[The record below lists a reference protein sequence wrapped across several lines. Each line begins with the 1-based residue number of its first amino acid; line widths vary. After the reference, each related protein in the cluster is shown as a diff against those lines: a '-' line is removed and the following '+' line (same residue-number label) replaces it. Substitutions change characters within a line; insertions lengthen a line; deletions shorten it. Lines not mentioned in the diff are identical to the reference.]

1 MSVKKRTGLVPLLLM
16 LGVLCLTLF
25 LTLASGSAAK
35 RKTRLKTVTIESGKS
50 VTVSVRHP
58 FKGYVTIGVFGE
70 LKKTPKK
77 GGFRP
82 QLFDPDGRRI
92 ENDFYPLKKYGYK
105 KGENFELWFC
115 NDGDR
120 VAKGTYKYKIINT
133 TNISL
138 KLKLS
143 AYSYSGI
150 ATSATVKKTASAK
163 KDTWKKIGS
172 VKNFPDNCSFAAGDK
187 DPVYTQMISDGSL
200 YVYGY
205 KKGTYTVKLT
215 LQNGKT
221 YKCTFKVT

>member
-25 LTLASGSAAK
+25 LTPASVSAAK
-35 RKTRLKTVTIESGKS
+35 RKTKIKTVTVKSGKS
-50 VTVSVRHP
+50 VTVSVKHP
-58 FKGYVTIGVFGE
+58 FKGYVTAGVFGE

-77 GGFRP
+77 GGCRV
-82 QLFDPDGRRI
+82 QLFDPDGKRI

-105 KGENFELWFC
+105 KGDDFEVWFC
-115 NDGDR
+115 NDGDK
-120 VAKGTYKYKIINT
+120 VAKGTYKYRIINT

-138 KLKLS
+138 KLKIS
-143 AYSYSGI
+143 AYSYSDM
-150 ATSATVKKTASAK
+150 ANSATVKKTASAK

-172 VKNFPDNCSFAAGDK
+172 INGFPENYKFAAGDK
-187 DPVYTQMISDGSL
+187 DPVRTHMTSDGSL

-205 KKGTYTVKLT
+205 KKGTYAVRLK

-221 YKCTFKVT
+221 YKCKFKVT